1 MAGVVRTRELTE
13 LERTET
19 KATTSWPVDEL
30 AAVLPRLLHAGIRS
44 SKYYSSRND
53 AISIQAQ
60 TERSRSANTEEN
72 REKLYDEVPVGSAV
86 YIA

>member
-1 MAGVVRTRELTE
+1 MAR
-13 LERTET
+13 
-19 KATTSWPVDEL
+19 DEL

-72 REKLYDEVPVGSAV
+72 REKLYDELVRIYRETVPGENDPAKKEKWDAV
-86 YIA
+86 